1 MLTKSSRVAICDNQR
16 SSTVT
21 SILSPAFLV
30 EAIASLILGVNVNSS
45 VGRNLGG
52 SEGRMIRGLTETCAT
67 NEFDCH
73 RVIFKSLSKCER
85 HTCSSMCGDAIQ
97 PSPGEFSL
105 ADTMLRLNNVV
116 VRDELTSRLRG
127 LPDTR

>member
-1 MLTKSSRVAICDNQR
+1 MPTKSFRVPRCENQR

-30 EAIASLILGVNVNSS
+30 EAIASLKHGVNVNSS

-52 SEGRMIRGLTETCAT
+52 SEGRMIRGLTETCAI

-73 RVIFKSLSKCER
+73 RVIFRSMSKGER

-105 ADTMLRLNNVV
+105 ADIMLPSISNTF
-116 VRDELTSRLRG
+116 E
-127 LPDTR
+127 